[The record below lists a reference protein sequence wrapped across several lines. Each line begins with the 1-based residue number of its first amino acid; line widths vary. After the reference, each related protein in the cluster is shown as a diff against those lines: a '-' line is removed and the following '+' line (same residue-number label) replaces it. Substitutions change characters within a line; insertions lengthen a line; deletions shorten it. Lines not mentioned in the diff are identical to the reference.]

1 MNGVNAYQTA
11 ETVSTQGQPLL
22 TMRVVRVT
30 AQLLVILDGRC
41 RRRREADAVAKR
53 LGCHNLATG
62 SDQGGCGFASLG
74 HDLVMKVRLLY
85 LIFVRLCGRV
95 GVAGPVFGVEGRRAV
110 GVAA

>member
-1 MNGVNAYQTA
+1 MVQARWARAQADRARDTLNRAMNGVNAYQTA

-53 LGCHNLATG
+53 LGCQKSATG
-62 SDQGGCGFASLG
+62 LTRPD
-74 HDLVMKVRLLY
+74 
-85 LIFVRLCGRV
+85 
-95 GVAGPVFGVEGRRAV
+95 AGS
-110 GVAA
+110 